1 MIPFLDLKAPYLELK
16 QELDEA
22 IARVVGSGWFIGGPE
37 VDQFEAEYA
46 TYCGA
51 NHAVGV
57 ANGLD
62 ALHLALRAMD
72 VGPGDEVIIP
82 SNTYIA
88 TWLAVS
94 QCGATPVPV
103 EPDARTYNIDPARI
117 EAAITPRTKVILP
130 VHLYGQPADMD
141 PILTIARKHGLRV
154 LEDGAQAHGARYKG
168 QRLGA
173 HGDAVAWSF
182 YPGKNLGAMGDGG
195 AVTTNDAQLADRIRV
210 LRNYGSRVKYVNE
223 VQGYNSRLDPLQAAI
238 LRVKLMH
245 LDAWNARRSSNA
257 ARYQQGLVGCGLTLP
272 HVPDW
277 AEPVWHLYVVLN
289 PQRDALHRALA
300 VVGVGTLIHY
310 PIPPHLQG
318 AYANLGLAKGAFPI
332 AERIHE
338 EVLSLPMFPSMTL
351 EQTNQVIVACREAQ
365 VSAE

>member
-1 MIPFLDLKAPYLELK
+1 
-16 QELDEA
+16 
-22 IARVVGSGWFIGGPE
+22 
-37 VDQFEAEYA
+37 
-46 TYCGA
+46 
-51 NHAVGV
+51 
-57 ANGLD
+57 
-62 ALHLALRAMD
+62 
-72 VGPGDEVIIP
+72 
-82 SNTYIA
+82 
-88 TWLAVS
+88 
-94 QCGATPVPV
+94 
-103 EPDARTYNIDPARI
+103 
-117 EAAITPRTKVILP
+117 
-130 VHLYGQPADMD
+130 
-141 PILTIARKHGLRV
+141 
-154 LEDGAQAHGARYKG
+154 
-168 QRLGA
+168 
-173 HGDAVAWSF
+173 
-182 YPGKNLGAMGDGG
+182 
-195 AVTTNDAQLADRIRV
+195 
-210 LRNYGSRVKYVNE
+210 
-223 VQGYNSRLDPLQAAI
+223 
-238 LRVKLMH
+238 MH